1 MATIM
6 AGMVASQ
13 PSIFELGP
21 RRYAVGHERSSQV
34 IDLGPCPRGNAAR
47 ETGDERDRLPYGQ
60 PEDGAQGDC
69 DSWAVDRRVQ
79 LADALVRAVVVAPM
93 SLITPA
99 RRRPAAR
106 TRRAMAST
114 TGDAGRARRLDRGRR
129 RPATCSYDP
138 P

>member
-47 ETGDERDRLPYGQ
+47 ETGDERDRLPYGRTHS
-60 PEDGAQGDC
+60 PRPVVMRDEKIGRLP
-69 DSWAVDRRVQ
+69 RR
-79 LADALVRAVVVAPM
+79 
-93 SLITPA
+93 
-99 RRRPAAR
+99 
-106 TRRAMAST
+106 
-114 TGDAGRARRLDRGRR
+114 
-129 RPATCSYDP
+129 
-138 P
+138 